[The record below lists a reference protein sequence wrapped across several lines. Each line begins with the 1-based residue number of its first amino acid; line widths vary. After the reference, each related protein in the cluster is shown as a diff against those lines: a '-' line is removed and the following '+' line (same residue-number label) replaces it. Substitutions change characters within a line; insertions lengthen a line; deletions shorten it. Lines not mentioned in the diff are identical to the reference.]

1 MENHE
6 SFEVRRLRRRVAELI
21 EERDAAR
28 KELCEHHFG
37 GDPRL
42 EDLERVAE
50 ARGWGYLYALD
61 RLSRLDEEIG
71 LK

>member
-1 MENHE
+1 MESPE
-6 SFEVRRLRRRVAELI
+6 AYECRRLRRKVVELI
-21 EERDAAR
+21 SERDAAR

-37 GDPRL
+37 GEPRL
-42 EDLERVAE
+42 EDLERVAQS
-50 ARGWGYLYALD
+50 RGWGYLYALD

>member
-37 GDPRL
+37 GEPRL
-42 EDLERVAE
+42 EDLERVAQS
-50 ARGWGYLYALD
+50 RGWGYLYAFD
-61 RLSRLDEEIG
+61 RLAILDQELG
-71 LK
+71 LI